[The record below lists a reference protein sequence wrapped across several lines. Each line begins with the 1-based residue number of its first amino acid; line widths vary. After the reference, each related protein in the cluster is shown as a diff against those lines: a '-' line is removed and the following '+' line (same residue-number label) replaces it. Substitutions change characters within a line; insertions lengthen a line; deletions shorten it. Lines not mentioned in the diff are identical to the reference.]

1 MMVIALAL
9 VSATGYGTAD
19 FLAGYA
25 TRRDTSAIR
34 VTLLVYTSGTLVML
48 TAALLYLGGRPPASA
63 VMWGALS
70 GVGCGAGAL
79 FLAEGFRRGEFSVAG
94 PVSAV
99 IGAGGAAL
107 AGLALGERL
116 AGGAWTG
123 IILALPAI
131 ALVSASVGPRPHRGL
146 AGAGMGIMAG
156 IGCAV
161 SYIGLAQA
169 KAGGIWPLLAVQI
182 ACLTVTA
189 SAAAATGKLR
199 WPRARTA
206 WWPSAASG
214 VIGAMAA
221 VAYLAAARAGTL
233 AVAAVITAMFPVA
246 TIALAAVIEKERIGL
261 IRVAGLALA
270 GASVWLIAASA
281 TPG

>member
-1 MMVIALAL
+1 
-9 VSATGYGTAD
+9 
-19 FLAGYA
+19 
-25 TRRDTSAIR
+25 
-34 VTLLVYTSGTLVML
+34 ML

-169 KAGGIWPLLAVQI
+169 KA
-182 ACLTVTA
+182 
-189 SAAAATGKLR
+189 R
-199 WPRARTA
+199 RD
-206 WWPSAASG
+206 
-214 VIGAMAA
+214 
-221 VAYLAAARAGTL
+221 LAAAGRPDRLPHRHRIGGGGHRETTVAAGEDCLVAQRCQWRDRRHGSGGLPGGRAGRDPGGRGSHHRDVPGRHHRSRRGHRKRTDRAHPRRQAWRWPGRL
-233 AVAAVITAMFPVA
+233 SGSSRPAPHPASKRPARSCRVKRRTPGLLLCRAAAGP
-246 TIALAAVIEKERIGL
+246 LAATRRGL
-261 IRVAGLALA
+261 G
-270 GASVWLIAASA
+270 
-281 TPG
+281 